1 MTQSMKVIHFVTGGF
16 SGATRV
22 AIDLVAYHQQYP
34 DVQCL
39 LVLRQKKTTTADKL
53 QELHDLGLD
62 FQLVTNS
69 SHLASII
76 QLKAICETY
85 KPDLV
90 VAHGFPEH
98 LIGRWAALWARV
110 PHMIQ
115 VEHNSKER
123 YTPFRL
129 WQSRYL
135 SRFSDRLIGVS
146 HGVADVLRKQQL
158 QAPIDAIPNGIDTTR
173 FGGQQCPTLIERP
186 QHIIMVGRFAK
197 SKDQI
202 TLVKALNLLKSSGL
216 NPKLTLVGS
225 GSKRYYNQVKSLV
238 DTLQLN
244 EQVEFITHSTQIPQ
258 LLSQHQIFVMSSN
271 FEGLNLSVLEAMA
284 SGCLTIGSDAL
295 GVAEL
300 ISHNYDG
307 FIFPKGN
314 AQVLAEYLTQVLNHL
329 PDYQAFTHRARLKVM
344 HHYNKNQV
352 YAEYYHQFK
361 HIICEPSG
369 RVI

>member
-1 MTQSMKVIHFVTGGF
+1 MTKPIKVIHFVTGGF

-22 AIDLVAYHQQYP
+22 AIDLVAHHQQYP

-39 LVLRQKKTTTADKL
+39 LVFRQKKTTTADKL
-53 QELHDLGLD
+53 QELRDLGLD

-76 QLKAICETY
+76 HLKAICETY

-135 SRFSDRLIGVS
+135 SRFSDLLIGVS

-158 QAPIDAIPNGIDTTR
+158 QAPIYAMPNGIDTTR
-173 FGGQQCPTLIERP
+173 FGGKQCLALIKRP
-186 QHIIMVGRFAK
+186 KQLIMVGRFAK

-202 TLVKALNLLKSSGL
+202 TLVKALNLLKSNGL
-216 NPKLTLVGS
+216 TPQLTLVGS
-225 GSKRYYNQVKSLV
+225 GSQRYQNKVKALV
-238 DTLQLN
+238 ATLNLD
-244 EQVEFITHSTQIPQ
+244 EQVDFIAHSHQIPQ

-300 ISHNYDG
+300 ISHKYDG

-314 AQVLAEYLTQVLNHL
+314 AEVLAQYLIQVLNHL
-329 PDYQAFTHRARLKVM
+329 SDYQEFTDRARLKVKQ
-344 HHYNKNQV
+344 HYNKNQV

-361 HIICEPSG
+361 RIIGEPSG
-369 RVI
+369 RII